1 MRIVFFLF
9 TIVLFSLTGC
19 GVSSDLD
26 GSAKMMNEVM
36 AEEQNIISI
45 EATYIGLMDPHTI
58 EVIIDHKPTAIQIN
72 EEQLPLFE
80 QLKTNEQIHI
90 EYYYNEATTQNI
102 LTKVEM
108 IND

>member
-26 GSAKMMNEVM
+26 GSAKMTNEVI
-36 AEEQNIISI
+36 AKEQNIISI
-45 EATYIGLMDPHTI
+45 EATYIGLMDPHSI
-58 EVIIDHKPTAIQIN
+58 EVIIDHKPIAIQIN
-72 EEQLPLFE
+72 EEQFPLFE
-80 QLKTNEQIHI
+80 QLKTNEQIYI
-90 EYYYNEATTQNI
+90 EYYYNDETTQNI
-102 LTKVEM
+102 LTKVEI